1 MELKLPVDFGRTAIS
16 QEVEEGCGGGGGG
29 EARKEG
35 SGKEVLF
42 FC

>member
-16 QEVEEGCGGGGGG
+16 QEVEEGRGGGGGRGGG

-35 SGKEVLF
+35 SGK
-42 FC
+42 